1 MFGRKKTDGVY
12 HLLFD
17 YPFPENE
24 TGVIEYGGETIGY
37 FLQDRIIIF
46 KKVDL
51 QAIFHI
57 LKDYATAPKT
67 TISKNFISVPAK
79 RELIFATGD
88 IGYNK
93 IIKHIFQAMQGDISS
108 LNLLQ
113 AFAEG
118 DNDKSEEAE
127 KALMCVLGFLLNFKP
142 ENQEKIEK
150 EFPSLKREILKFVKR
165 N

>member
-1 MFGRKKTDGVY
+1 MFGRKKSDGVY

-24 TGVIEYGGETIGY
+24 TGVIEYGGETVGY

-57 LKDYATAPKT
+57 LKDYAQIPQATV
-67 TISKNFISVPAK
+67 SKNYISVPSK

-88 IGYNK
+88 VGYGK
-93 IIKHIFQAMQGDISS
+93 LIKCMFQAMQGDIAS

-118 DNDKSEEAE
+118 DNEKSEESE
-127 KALMCVLGFLLNFKP
+127 KALMCVLGFLLNFNQ
-142 ENQEKIEK
+142 ENQEQIER
-150 EFPSLKREILKFVKR
+150 EFPTLKKEILKFIKR

>member
-1 MFGRKKTDGVY
+1 MFGRKKSDGVY

-24 TGVIEYGGETIGY
+24 TGVIEYGGETVGY

-57 LKDYATAPKT
+57 LKDYAQIPQA
-67 TISKNFISVPAK
+67 TISKNYISVPSK

-88 IGYNK
+88 VGYGK
-93 IIKHIFQAMQGDISS
+93 LIKHIFQAMQGDITS

-118 DNDKSEEAE
+118 DNEKSEEAE

-142 ENQEKIEK
+142 ENQEQIER
-150 EFPSLKREILKFVKR
+150 EFPTLKKEILKFIKR